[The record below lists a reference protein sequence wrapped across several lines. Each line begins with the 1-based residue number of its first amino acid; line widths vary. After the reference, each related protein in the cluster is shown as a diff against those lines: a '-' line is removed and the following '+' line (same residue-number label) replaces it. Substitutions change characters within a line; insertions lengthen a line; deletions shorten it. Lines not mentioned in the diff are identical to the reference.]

1 MWEIQNIHW
10 YERCR
15 TIPSYNY
22 ENETKSLYCS
32 IHKEDEM
39 VYVKS
44 KTCTHEVK
52 GYLFIITRMR
62 QKAYFVQ
69 YIRKLEWLTKNKKW
83 RIVSQRGVISGSNNS
98 NNVKGEQNSK
108 SRTGN
113 FRKIVHLCYNN
124 NILITCV
131 IRSWGIRRDSQ
142 RCLISGGKCK
152 KGNGA

>member
-62 QKAYFVQ
+62 QKVYFVQ
-69 YIRKLEWLTKNKKW
+69 YIRKLEWLTKSKKW
-83 RIVSQRGVISGSNNS
+83 RVVSQRGVISGSNNS
-98 NNVKGEQNSK
+98 NNVKGDQNSLTHTK
-108 SRTGN
+108 FFSSL
-113 FRKIVHLCYNN
+113 KIWRQSDIPIKWLSAEFTDKH
-124 NILITCV
+124 ITWQSV
-131 IRSWGIRRDSQ
+131 YTTH
-142 RCLISGGKCK
+142 
-152 KGNGA
+152 